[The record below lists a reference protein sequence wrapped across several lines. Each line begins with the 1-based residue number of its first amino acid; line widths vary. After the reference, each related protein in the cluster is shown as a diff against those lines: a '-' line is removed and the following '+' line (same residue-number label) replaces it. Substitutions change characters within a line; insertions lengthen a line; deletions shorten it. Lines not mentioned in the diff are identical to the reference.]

1 MNEFVRDNFVH
12 LWGSDRDRQY
22 QVAARIAA
30 APEQPADCPYKVK
43 IRAL

>member
-22 QVAARIAA
+22 QVSKQIAA
-30 APEQPADCPYKVK
+30 APEQPAHGAYMVK